1 MMDTGLL
8 RQPQTNA
15 RIAPNTKRLHST
27 ALSCRN
33 QTEICTGQPHIE
45 IEVNHES
52 SRDWF
57 GQIIFWVFTRLAFT
71 ELEDQRTK
79 TTAARLGGKAV
90 VPPMHEIEQPV
101 GRSEL
106 PFGMFKRY

>member
-1 MMDTGLL
+1 M
-8 RQPQTNA
+8 R
-15 RIAPNTKRLHST
+15 
-27 ALSCRN
+27 
-33 QTEICTGQPHIE
+33 
-45 IEVNHES
+45 
-52 SRDWF
+52 

>member
-27 ALSCRN
+27 ALV
-33 QTEICTGQPHIE
+33 EIKPPSALDIE